1 MTADDDDE
9 LSQASKAVLYGSG
22 CVSCSH
28 SSVAFNR
35 HVFFFY
41 QIQQDPRAIAYSS

>member
-35 HVFFFY
+35 HVFFFLS
-41 QIQQDPRAIAYSS
+41 DPTGPTRDCLQ